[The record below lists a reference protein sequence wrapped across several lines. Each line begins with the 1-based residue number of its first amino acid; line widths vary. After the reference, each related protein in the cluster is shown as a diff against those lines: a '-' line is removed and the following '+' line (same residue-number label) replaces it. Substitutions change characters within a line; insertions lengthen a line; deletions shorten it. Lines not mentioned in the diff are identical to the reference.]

1 VSTRARRAALATAV
15 TAGALSCAAH
25 QARFERP
32 DIVWRVSDDA
42 HIAEPEVDLYN
53 RYTHYAD
60 ALVFGRVDRALS
72 LPDEEPARDTNAL
85 DEVPDSSWFENRVGR
100 YELTPDDIASGPGVR
115 LPVLPVTVVKGKADG
130 SNPGFVVKDATGE
143 RYLLKLDPKVT
154 PELQTSTAAIAS
166 RLFWALGYHVPSEDV
181 THVGLDDIR
190 IGKDAVY
197 EDALEEEHPITP
209 AYLEGLL
216 ALGPPPKDGKYRV
229 LASRFLAGKPKGGF
243 KERGVRR
250 DDPNDTIPH
259 EHRRSIRAL
268 RVFCAWLDH
277 TDFNPQNTLDMYVTE
292 GKRSYL
298 KHHVIDF
305 GEMLGAHALEH
316 PWVSYAYFFDETYFF
331 PSMFTFGLWTRPWE
345 NEPPPPFP
353 TVGRYFPDFDPTAW
367 KEAKP
372 YSTFRDMTKA
382 DAFWAAKIVLRME
395 RPLLEAAVARGKHSD
410 PRAARYLVDTLDARR
425 VAVGNA
431 WVRDTTALDRF
442 SVEGDRLCAV
452 DLSVVHRLASGGVVE
467 RIESG
472 EVVETA
478 GIGPAGKVC
487 VRGSRDRRYEVLTL
501 RTRRGAEVYDPIEV
515 HVARTPALRVRGVV
529 RE

>member
-1 VSTRARRAALATAV
+1 MKVGRRSSALLLAFAA
-15 TAGALSCAAH
+15 GCAAH
-25 QARFERP
+25 EAHFVDRG
-32 DIVWRVSDDA
+32 IVWKVADDA

-53 RYTHYAD
+53 RFTHYAD
-60 ALVFGRVDRALS
+60 ALVFGRIDRALS
-72 LPDEEPARDTNAL
+72 LPDEEPARDINAL

-100 YELTPDDIASGPGVR
+100 FALTPDDITQGPGIR
-115 LPVLPVTVVKGKADG
+115 LPVMPVTVVKGKADG

-143 RYLLKLDPKVT
+143 SYLLKLDPKVT

-166 RLFWALGYHVPSEDV
+166 RLFWAIGYHVPSEDV
-181 THVGLDDIR
+181 VHVSRDDIR
-190 IGKDAVY
+190 IGKDAHY
-197 EDALEEEHPITP
+197 EDALEREHPITP
-209 AYLEGLL
+209 AYLADLL

-229 LASRFLAGKPKGGF
+229 LASRFLAGEPKGGF
-243 KERGVRR
+243 KERGTRR

-259 EHRRSIRAL
+259 EYRRSVRAL

-292 GKRSYL
+292 GGRSYL

-353 TVGRYFPDFDPTAW
+353 TVGRYFPDFDPEAW

-372 YSTFRDMTKA
+372 YSTFRDLTAA

-410 PRAARYLVDTLDARR
+410 PAAARYLVDTLDARR
-425 VAVGNA
+425 RAIGVA

-442 SVEGDRLCAV
+442 GIQGDKICAT
-452 DLSVVHRLASGGVVE
+452 DISVVHQLAAGGVVE
-467 RIESG
+467 RLRDG
-472 EVVETA
+472 EVVETV
-478 GIGPAGKVC
+478 GIGADGKVC
-487 VRGSRDRRYEVLTL
+487 FRTTGSASYEVLTL
-501 RTRRGAEVYDPIEV
+501 RTRRGSEAYDPIEV
-515 HVARTPALRVRGVV
+515 HVGRTPELEVRGVV